1 MTQSSETPGSRED
14 GIRPQMKGAASWSSV
29 SKEIDTYGEFSA
41 TSGESK
47 AVSESSSGGL
57 HKVFSALCS
66 CGQVAR
72 SGSAF
77 DHGESVRVTSNVER
91 AQAVTELRYARG
103 AGKNGASLPVSGGK
117 RTLPVGSKTVDEDDV
132 HFIAECLT
140 NLLLFHEFDSA
151 QQIDM
156 IVSGM
161 YERPIPAGEILIQEG
176 EAGFGIDEMY
186 IVKSGEFEVLQ
197 RRKGVNL
204 RVNMKHRGDS
214 FGELSLMYNSP
225 RCATVAATQDSLV
238 WVLDR
243 ETFRRYIQIF
253 EEKKQ
258 GPQDQEPTIE
268 LFLNQVPI
276 LAHLSRDEKLEFLE
290 HVEEVEFQKGDIVV
304 REGEEGKS
312 FYIIKSGEAS
322 VYQCYGMNKEDSQ
335 TDEVHGT
342 KKRKQRRINKLF
354 EADFFGEGA
363 LLTSSL
369 RKATVVSDTAL
380 VCYTINKDVFVKLL
394 APHCEMMLKE
404 KSPYAV
410 GTRLMKIASLGGP
423 SRQSAMVHIKRKRY
437 SKSQKKWIWEMV
449 RAVGHLDEVW
459 ELNRSSDPYR
469 TDDSPKQA
477 AGKNDEEIV
486 LSLVEGITL
495 GGGAFSRVSSVT
507 EEGCNRA
514 YALKRIRKTSVMRCP
529 EHVYCEQAITRN
541 LTHPFCIRQYGSFQD
556 KYHLYFL
563 FDLMNGGDLMDILVN
578 DAAAVK
584 VRTPT
589 KPLRPACLA
598 PQVQVLKGLSEEVVK
613 FYIAS
618 IVLALEYLHEN
629 KVIYRDLKPENVL
642 IDQQGYPKLGDFGF
656 AKVLKRG
663 KKTYTFCGTPGYVAP
678 ENVLAHGYG
687 YSVDWW
693 SLGVVTYVLLTGKQP
708 FTYPRT
714 DDQMEIMKRIVDHSY
729 QISFP
734 PYVSHVAKSFV
745 LGLLERRPSRRLGC
759 LPGRAE
765 DIKRHAWFQ
774 DFDWDS
780 LAARK
785 MIPPR
790 SSKDDAAKRIRE
802 LMNSER
808 KGLSKVPKES
818 VEDLR
823 EANRIFEDF

>member
-1 MTQSSETPGSRED
+1 MVENGQTKGKQVEGT
-14 GIRPQMKGAASWSSV
+14 RPQVKEAASWSSA
-29 SKEIDTYGEFSA
+29 SKEIE
-41 TSGESK
+41 TSGEYS
-47 AVSESSSGGL
+47 AVSGGSKSKSQESVGFLQGIFSS
-57 HKVFSALCS
+57 LCS
-66 CGQVAR
+66 CGSVVLAR
-72 SGSAF
+72 SSSAF
-77 DHGESVRVTSNVER
+77 EQEESTRVSSNAKR
-91 AQAVTELRYARG
+91 AQAVTELRYAG
-103 AGKNGASLPVSGGK
+103 WHVKLGGSSPVSGGK
-117 RTLPVGSKTVDEDDV
+117 SLPVGSQPVHEDDIE
-132 HFIAECLT
+132 FIGACLT
-140 NLLLFHEFDSA
+140 NVLLFHEFDSER
-151 QQIDM
+151 QRGM
-156 IVSGM
+156 IISGM

-176 EAGFGIDEMY
+176 ETGLGIDEMF

-225 RCATVAATQDSLV
+225 RCATVAATQDSVV

-253 EEKKQ
+253 EKEKEAKQ
-258 GPQDQEPTIE
+258 SQEPTIE

-276 LAHLSRDEKLEFLE
+276 LAHLSRDEKLEFLDN
-290 HVEEVEFQKGDIVV
+290 VEEMEFDKGDIIVK
-304 REGEEGKS
+304 EGEEGKY

-322 VYQCYGMNKEDSQ
+322 VYQSYGIKGDGNRDQ
-335 TDEVHGT
+335 RTN
-342 KKRKQRRINKLF
+342 KQRRINKLF

-369 RKATVVSDTAL
+369 RKATVVSDTKL
-380 VCYTINKDVFVKLL
+380 VCYTINKDAFSRLL
-394 APHCEMMLKE
+394 APYCEMMLKE

-410 GTRLMKIASLGGP
+410 GTRLMKIASLGAP

-459 ELNRSSDPYR
+459 ELNHSSDPYR
-469 TDDSPKQA
+469 TDDSPNSA
-477 AGKNDEEIV
+477 SIPNNESEIV
-486 LSLVEGITL
+486 LSLIEGIAL

-514 YALKRIRKTSVMRCP
+514 YALKRIRKTAVMRCP
-529 EHVYCEQAITRN
+529 EHIYCEQAITRN

-578 DAAAVK
+578 DAATVN
-584 VRTPT
+584 VRTPS
-589 KPLRPACLA
+589 KGLKPACLS
-598 PQVQVLKGLSEEVVK
+598 PQIQMLRGLTEDVAR

-629 KVIYRDLKPENVL
+629 KVVYRDLKPENVL

-663 KKTYTFCGTPGYVAP
+663 RKTYTFCGTPGYVAP

-693 SLGVVTYVLLTGKQP
+693 ALGVVTYVLLTGKQP

-714 DDQMEIMKRIVDHSY
+714 DDQMEIMKRIVDNGY
-729 QISFP
+729 RIAFP
-734 PYVSHVAKSFV
+734 PYVSLAAKSFV

-759 LPGRAE
+759 LAGKAN

-774 DFDWDS
+774 VFDWDS

-790 SSKDDAAKRIRE
+790 SPKDDAAKRIRD

-808 KGLSKVPKES
+808 KGLNKVPKES
-818 VEDLR
+818 AEDLR